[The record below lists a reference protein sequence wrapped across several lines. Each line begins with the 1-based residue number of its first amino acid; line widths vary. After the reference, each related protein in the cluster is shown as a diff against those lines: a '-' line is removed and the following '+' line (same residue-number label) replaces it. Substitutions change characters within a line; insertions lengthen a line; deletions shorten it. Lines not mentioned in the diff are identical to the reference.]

1 VAGNF
6 IAHQSSL
13 QALSEA
19 PNFEGTD
26 QDGRYL
32 CLKDFKGKKLLL
44 YFYPKDN
51 TPACTA
57 TACSLRDDYDLLL
70 EKGYAIVGVSADP
83 VKSHAKFATKYSLP
97 YPLIADTEMKIIKAY
112 DVWGT
117 KMLFGRIY
125 DGIVR
130 TSFVIDEEGLIKQ
143 VINEVNTKN
152 HARQILSLEL

>member
-1 VAGNF
+1 MVGNF
-6 IAHQSSL
+6 IAHQSGL
-13 QALSEA
+13 TALGEA
-19 PNFEGTD
+19 PYFEGTD

-57 TACSLRDDYDLLL
+57 TACSLRDEYSLLL
-70 EKGYAIVGVSADP
+70 EKGYAIVGVSADS
-83 VKSHAKFATKYSLP
+83 VKSHAKFAAKYSLP

-130 TSFVIDEEGLIKQ
+130 TSFVIDEEGMIKQ

-152 HARQILSLEL
+152 HAQQILSLEL